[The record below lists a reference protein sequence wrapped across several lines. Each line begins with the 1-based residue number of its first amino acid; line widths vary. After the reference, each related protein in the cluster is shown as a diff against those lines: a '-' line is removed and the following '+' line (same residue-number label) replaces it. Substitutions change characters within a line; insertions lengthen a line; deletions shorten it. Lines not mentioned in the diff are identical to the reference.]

1 MCRSRFESKMG
12 SYAGRI
18 APPGMPKTTSTS
30 SSSRAR
36 TSDLAPV
43 AGSAVTT
50 CLSIL
55 GWSSVSS
62 GALHQQ
68 PLQQKTP
75 RAMHGGA
82 SARQRPGPSDHAL
95 RNYYDE
101 SLHAATVANRSK
113 HCQAERET
121 AVSGFETRRD
131 AVHVA
136 QHAQG
141 AGVTGGGCPAGHQRR
156 RVEQPPRDGTSS
168 PTHLIGRGSWRRECG
183 HLGEAGLLHESA
195 QGGDDRAGVLRGH
208 VREER
213 ARRV

>member
-18 APPGMPKTTSTS
+18 APPGMAKTTSTS
-30 SSSRAR
+30 SVSRAR

-43 AGSAVTT
+43 AGSTVTT

-55 GWSSVSS
+55 GWSTVSS

-75 RAMHGGA
+75 RAMHGGV

-101 SLHAATVANRSK
+101 SLHADTVANRSK
-113 HCQAERET
+113 HCQ
-121 AVSGFETRRD
+121 
-131 AVHVA
+131 
-136 QHAQG
+136 
-141 AGVTGGGCPAGHQRR
+141 
-156 RVEQPPRDGTSS
+156 VEQRHTVSKAETHGS
-168 PTHLIGRGSWRRECG
+168 PSRLGPGRRS
-183 HLGEAGLLHESA
+183 
-195 QGGDDRAGVLRGH
+195 
-208 VREER
+208 
-213 ARRV
+213 

>member
-55 GWSSVSS
+55 GGSSVSS

-82 SARQRPGPSDHAL
+82 SARKRPGPSDHAL

-101 SLHAATVANRSK
+101 SLHAATVANSSK
-113 HCQAERET
+113 HCQVEPQPSIAEFRPSM
-121 AVSGFETRRD
+121 AAIRRLGGSAGD
-131 AVHVA
+131 
-136 QHAQG
+136 G
-141 AGVTGGGCPAGHQRR
+141 ALTGGADELRVLREDTRPVARR
-156 RVEQPPRDGTSS
+156 R
-168 PTHLIGRGSWRRECG
+168 
-183 HLGEAGLLHESA
+183 
-195 QGGDDRAGVLRGH
+195 
-208 VREER
+208 
-213 ARRV
+213 

>member
-18 APPGMPKTTSTS
+18 APPGMPKTTSTA

-36 TSDLAPV
+36 TSDWAPL

-55 GWSSVSS
+55 GWISVSS
-62 GALHQQ
+62 GAPQQQ

-75 RAMHGGA
+75 SAMHGGE

-101 SLHAATVANRSK
+101 SLHVATVANRSK
-113 HCQAERET
+113 HCQAECET
-121 AVSGFETRRD
+121 AVSDFWTSCD

-136 QHAQG
+136 QHASR
-141 AGVTGGGCPAGHQRR
+141 AGVTGGGGAAGPERS
-156 RVEQPPRDGTSS
+156 RVQQPPGDGTTS
-168 PTHLIGRGSWRRECG
+168 PTPLVGRGSR
-183 HLGEAGLLHESA
+183 
-195 QGGDDRAGVLRGH
+195 
-208 VREER
+208 
-213 ARRV
+213 